1 MNKLIRSNVVRMA
14 LALVATL
21 ALARLAVAASKS
33 DAHVT
38 QVIRDV
44 RLLAS
49 AAGTRPAAV
58 NDAVREGEAVRTGG
72 ESRAELTFTDQTITR
87 LGANTVFSY
96 GKGAKEFDLS
106 SGAALMVVPKE
117 AGTVKINTAAATA
130 AVTGFTALVESHPKG
145 VNKWMIIEG
154 TACVTQ
160 LNAEPG
166 KPCTTL
172 RAGDMLILQ
181 PGIRGL
187 GSIHTFDIKKTMETA
202 KLVTDFGKLPKW
214 AIHDIEAAISGQ
226 NGGQNAPSGGPKDPT
241 GSDAVDQRAA
251 ASPSPASSA
260 IPPPPGPGAATAK
273 RRAGRP

>member
-1 MNKLIRSNVVRMA
+1 MNKIIRSNVFRVA
-14 LALVATL
+14 FALVVTL
-21 ALARLAVAASKS
+21 GLAELAVAARKT

-58 NDAVREGEAVRTGG
+58 NDSVKEGEAVRTGG
-72 ESRAELTFTDQTITR
+72 DSRAELTFTDQTITR

-96 GKGAKEFDLS
+96 GQGAKEFDLS

-130 AVTGFTALVESHPKG
+130 AVTGFTALVESHAKG

-154 TACVTQ
+154 EACVTK
-160 LNAEPG
+160 LGASG
-166 KPCTTL
+166 APCTTL

-181 PGIRGL
+181 PGARGN
-187 GSIHTFDIKKTMETA
+187 GSVHTFDIKKTMQSA
-202 KLVTDFGKLPKW
+202 KLVTEFGKLPKW
-214 AIHDIEAAISGQ
+214 ALHDIQAAINGQ
-226 NGGQNAPSGGPKDPT
+226 KGGDTPAAGGGKDPT

-260 IPPPPGPGAATAK
+260 VAPPPGPPPGAQA
-273 RRAGRP
+273 RRPGRP